1 MAVNLANKYQ
11 TKVAERFTI
20 KSLTEAGVNK
30 DYEWNGSNAI
40 TVYAIPTVAM
50 NDYTRTG
57 TSRYGTPGELQNT
70 VQTMTLTKDRSFTF
84 AIDRA
89 NQEQTGMVMQAGKA
103 LRRQTDE
110 VIIPEIDIYRLTV
123 MAAAA
128 LANSGVTTLAITAAN
143 AYQQF
148 LKMTEYFSDNKVPL
162 TDRIAW
168 VAPEFYSLLKLDSS
182 FLKASDLAVKTLIN
196 GQVGEVDGVKIVPV
210 PTAYLP
216 ANTMFIGTHPS
227 ATVAANQ
234 LSEYKTHD
242 NPPGINGWLCEG
254 REIYDAFVLSTKVKA
269 VYQHKKA

>member
-1 MAVNLANKYQ
+1 MAVNLATKYQ
-11 TKVAERFTI
+11 SKVAERFTL
-20 KSLTEAGVNK
+20 KSLTEAGINK
-30 DYEWNGSNAI
+30 DYEWNGVNAI
-40 TVYAIPTVAM
+40 TVFAIPTVAM

-70 VQTMTLTKDRSFTF
+70 VQTMTLAKDRSFTF

-89 NQEQTGMVMQAGKA
+89 NQEQSGMVMQAGKA
-103 LRRQTDE
+103 LKRQVDE
-110 VIIPEIDIYRLTV
+110 VIVPEIDIYRLTV

-128 LANSGVTTLAITAAN
+128 LANSGVTTLAITASN

-162 TDRIAW
+162 ADRIAW
-168 VAPEFYSLLKLDSS
+168 VSPAFYSFLKLDSS
-182 FLKASDLAVKTLIN
+182 FLKASDLAVKSLIN

-216 ANTMFIGTHPS
+216 ANTAFIATHPS

-254 REIYDAFVLSTKVKA
+254 REIYDAFVLSTKLKA
-269 VYQHKKA
+269 VYQHKIA